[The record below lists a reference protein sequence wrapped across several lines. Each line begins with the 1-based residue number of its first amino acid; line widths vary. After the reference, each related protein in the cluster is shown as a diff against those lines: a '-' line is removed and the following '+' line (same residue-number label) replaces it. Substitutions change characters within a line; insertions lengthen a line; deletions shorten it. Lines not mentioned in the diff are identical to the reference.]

1 MSVAEFA
8 AFNESRLSALPPL
21 PRGGLTAVTLNAACA
36 IGKGDSVGSIE
47 PGKLADIVLWNADEL
62 PMLCYRMGSNQVK
75 KVIKR
80 GRVAVK

>member
-1 MSVAEFA
+1 M
-8 AFNESRLSALPPL
+8 P
-21 PRGGLTAVTLNAACA
+21 ACA

-47 PGKLADIVLWNADEL
+47 PGPKLADIVLWNADEL

>member
-1 MSVAEFA
+1 MLHVQSARATASV
-8 AFNESRLSALPPL
+8 RL
-21 PRGGLTAVTLNAACA
+21 N
-36 IGKGDSVGSIE
+36 

>member
-8 AFNESRLSALPPL
+8 AINESRLSALPPL
-21 PRGGLTAVTLNAACA
+21 PRGAVTLNAACA